1 MKRVLVTGATG
12 FIGSHVVDRLVAD
25 GQTVRALVRHDS
37 DAGRLEAIG
46 VGIVRGDLG
55 DPPSLARAATGCE
68 HVYHLAALTSIRSR
82 TKEEF
87 HVTNVVGARNV
98 ATAAARAGAARF
110 VHVSS
115 CGVYGFRNRFPADE
129 STPLRPDTP
138 YRVSKA
144 RGEEEVLK
152 SAQGTGMQVVI
163 ARISSIYGPGATNW
177 VPFCRS
183 IQAGR
188 FRMIGNGR
196 NRLHLTHV
204 ADIVDG
210 LRLCAETPG
219 IGGRRYNLAAAEAIP
234 IGKLVAIVAGT
245 LHARLKGA
253 SWPAFPFRLTR
264 HLDLALANVLGL
276 KLRRLHSYDLF
287 LGDRVFD
294 IARARAELG
303 YDPKVWP
310 AEGIPRLVEG
320 FREAGLLA

>member
-1 MKRVLVTGATG
+1 MTRVLVTGATG
-12 FIGSHVVDRLVAD
+12 FIGSHVVERLVAD
-25 GQTVRALVRHDS
+25 GHTVRALVRQDS
-37 DAGRLEAIG
+37 DTGRLEAIG

-55 DPPSLARAATGCE
+55 DPPSLARAAASCE

-87 HVTNVVGARNV
+87 HATNVIGSANV
-98 ATAAARAGAARF
+98 AAAAAGAGVARF

-138 YRVSKA
+138 YRMSKA

-152 SAQGTGMQVVI
+152 SAEGTGMQVVI

-219 IGGRRYNLAAAEAIP
+219 IGGRRYNLAAAKAVP
-234 IGKLVAIVAGT
+234 IGDLVAIVAGA
-245 LHARLKGA
+245 LHASVDRVA
-253 SWPAFPFRLTR
+253 WPAFPFRATR
-264 HLDLALANVLGL
+264 YLDLTLTNVLGL

-303 YDPKVWP
+303 YDPKVSP
-310 AEGIPRLVEG
+310 EEGVPQLVEG
-320 FREAGLLA
+320 FREAGLLT